1 VSDLRDQ
8 QLNEFKENTN
18 KLMIGIKKTM
28 QDMEGEINGVM
39 ETLKNNQSEIN
50 NSITQ
55 VKMLIE
61 RFLNREE

>member
-1 VSDLRDQ
+1 
-8 QLNEFKENTN
+8 
-18 KLMIGIKKTM
+18 MIGIKKTM